1 MESIPIPS
9 SSESSNDDSDDD
21 IGVLPEK
28 EKDPENVEFNFL
40 RTGIAKQIDFLCFK
54 LDNLLGK
61 SSKEGVLITH
71 GGHFKFTKNNYSRDG
86 KTHWY
91 TCSNKQSHGCTA
103 RAIIKREEFIGDDGE
118 LWVKNRLVEIATPEV
133 GLVLVIKILQLFIQA
148 HAKYHV
154 PDQASIIADH
164 NMVKIKQQIDQNPL
178 APVGSFFNNL
188 FLYGT

>member
-28 EKDPENVEFNFL
+28 EKDPENVGFNFL

-103 RAIIKREEFIGDDGE
+103 PAPACGKTLIKVSLKEGIEDDSLPTGWKLNSAFIT
-118 LWVKNRLVEIATPEV
+118 N
-133 GLVLVIKILQLFIQA
+133 QLMFT
-148 HAKYHV
+148 K
-154 PDQASIIADH
+154 
-164 NMVKIKQQIDQNPL
+164 
-178 APVGSFFNNL
+178 
-188 FLYGT
+188 

>member
-71 GGHFKFTKNNYSRDG
+71 GGHFKFTKNNY
-86 KTHWY
+86 
-91 TCSNKQSHGCTA
+91 
-103 RAIIKREEFIGDDGE
+103 
-118 LWVKNRLVEIATPEV
+118 
-133 GLVLVIKILQLFIQA
+133 
-148 HAKYHV
+148 
-154 PDQASIIADH
+154 
-164 NMVKIKQQIDQNPL
+164 
-178 APVGSFFNNL
+178 
-188 FLYGT
+188 